1 MNMEERL
8 SRIAHI
14 DLDSFFVS
22 VERLLNPDLVGKPVI
37 VGGTSSRGVVCSA
50 SYEARK
56 FGVHS
61 AMPTAQAAKLCP
73 SAVFVW
79 SGPSEYHKY
88 SRMVTDIILS
98 KIPVVEK
105 ASIDEFYLD
114 LTGMDK
120 YFPVFPYLFD
130 LKKQIRLETGLPIS
144 FALASNKLISKI
156 ATNEAKPDGEIEIP
170 AGTEQAYLAP
180 MPMGKIPG
188 CGQKTIA
195 FLQEKGITKIE
206 QLTKAG
212 PATLERWLGKWGLDL
227 YRKSIGEDNS
237 EVTPFHEQK
246 SISSEETFGEDTND
260 VAFLEKEIA
269 RLAEKI
275 GFELRQEGKLA
286 GCVAIKLRYENF
298 ETITRQQVID
308 HSQSDLVFIRRAK
321 ELFRNAYNPSRKVR
335 LIGVRLSQLDTDV
348 LQMNLFENP
357 EEEKNLFSAIDDIK
371 SQFGKQSL
379 FRAGSQQTDTDK
391 SKKTSDPLW
400 INRNAKPKE

>member
-1 MNMEERL
+1 MTDQQR
-8 SRIAHI
+8 RIAHI

-22 VERLLNPDLVGKPVI
+22 VERLLNPDLIGKPVI

-61 AMPTAQAAKLCP
+61 AMPTAQAARLCP
-73 SAVFVW
+73 AAVFVW
-79 SGPSEYHKY
+79 SGPAEYHKY
-88 SRMVTDIILS
+88 SRLVTDIILS

-120 YFPVFPYLFD
+120 YFPVFPYLLD
-130 LKKQIRLETGLPIS
+130 LKKQIRSETGLPIS
-144 FALASNKLISKI
+144 FALASNKLLSKI

-180 MPMGKIPG
+180 MPIGKIPG
-188 CGQKTIA
+188 CGQKTIE
-195 FLQEKGITKIE
+195 FLQGKGITKIE
-206 QLTKAG
+206 QLTKTG
-212 PATLERWLGKWGLDL
+212 PATLERWLGKWGLEL
-227 YRKSIGEDNS
+227 YRKSLGEDDS
-237 EVTPFHEQK
+237 EVMPFHEQK
-246 SISSEETFGEDTND
+246 SISSEETFGEDTGD
-260 VAFLEKEIA
+260 VVFLEKEIA

-286 GCVAIKLRYENF
+286 GCVAIKLRYDNF

-321 ELFRNAYNPSRKVR
+321 ELFRNAYNPNRKVR

-348 LQMNLFENP
+348 LQMNLFDNP
-357 EEEKNLFSAIDDIK
+357 EEEKNLFAAIDDIK
-371 SQFGKQSL
+371 SQFGKQFL
-379 FRAGSQQTDTDK
+379 FRAGSQQTDADK
-391 SKKTSDPLW
+391 SKKTTDPLW

>member
-1 MNMEERL
+1 MEQQIR
-8 SRIAHI
+8 RIAHI

-88 SRMVTDIILS
+88 SRMVADIILS

-120 YFPVFPYLFD
+120 YFPVFPYLLD
-130 LKKQIRLETGLPIS
+130 LKKQIRSETGLPIS

-180 MPMGKIPG
+180 MPIGKIPG
-188 CGQKTIA
+188 CGQKTMS
-195 FLQEKGITKIE
+195 FCRGKG
-206 QLTKAG
+206 
-212 PATLERWLGKWGLDL
+212 
-227 YRKSIGEDNS
+227 S
-237 EVTPFHEQK
+237 
-246 SISSEETFGEDTND
+246 
-260 VAFLEKEIA
+260 
-269 RLAEKI
+269 
-275 GFELRQEGKLA
+275 
-286 GCVAIKLRYENF
+286 IKL
-298 ETITRQQVID
+298 
-308 HSQSDLVFIRRAK
+308 SS
-321 ELFRNAYNPSRKVR
+321 
-335 LIGVRLSQLDTDV
+335 
-348 LQMNLFENP
+348 
-357 EEEKNLFSAIDDIK
+357 
-371 SQFGKQSL
+371 
-379 FRAGSQQTDTDK
+379 
-391 SKKTSDPLW
+391 
-400 INRNAKPKE
+400 